1 MPYRAE
7 SRRHSGPG
15 SRRAPAV
22 QWVCDLL
29 RTELAMGSYRGG
41 ALPGEDALI
50 RRYGVSRG
58 TIRQSLL
65 NLAEQGVIDRVRGA
79 GTFIVAPM
87 MLRHGIDE
95 SRDLAQDVN
104 PTGVRVTIRAS
115 YAELHP
121 AVPALAE
128 LLQIPPGDPV
138 AIVESTTAL
147 DGSPLS
153 LRTAFLP
160 AGPFAVLVED
170 RDFDLDR
177 SPYEIM
183 ADVIGG
189 PVGDTELQIG
199 CSNADALCAEMLAVP
214 VGFALLDT
222 TRIVRAVDGTPLE
235 YSKAHARADR
245 MSFST
250 VMRSLER

>member
-1 MPYRAE
+1 M
-7 SRRHSGPG
+7 
-15 SRRAPAV
+15 PAV

-29 RTELAMGSYRGG
+29 RTELALGSFPDGV
-41 ALPGEDALI
+41 LPGEDALI
-50 RRYGVSRG
+50 RGYGVSRG
-58 TIRQSLL
+58 TIRQALL
-65 NLAEQGVIDRVRGA
+65 NLTDQGVLNRVRGA
-79 GTFIVAPM
+79 GTFVVAPT

-104 PTGVRVTIRAS
+104 AGGVRITIRTS

-121 AVPALAE
+121 AVPALAT
-128 LLQIPPGDPV
+128 LLGLTAGEPV
-138 AIVESTTAL
+138 VIMESTTSL

-160 AGPFAVLVED
+160 GERFAVLVE
-170 RDFDLDR
+170 RPDFDLDR
-177 SPYEIM
+177 SPYEII
-183 ADVIGG
+183 AEVIGG

-199 CSNADALCAEMLAVP
+199 CSNADGLCAELLDVP

-222 TRIVRAVDGTPLE
+222 TRTIRAADGTPLE

-245 MSFST
+245 ISFST
-250 VMRSLER
+250 VMRAQANGSPPRS